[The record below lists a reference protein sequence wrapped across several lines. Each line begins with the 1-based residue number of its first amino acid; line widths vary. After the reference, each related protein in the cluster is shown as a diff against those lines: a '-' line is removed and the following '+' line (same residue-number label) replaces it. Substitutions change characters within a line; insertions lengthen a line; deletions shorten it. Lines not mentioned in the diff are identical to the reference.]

1 MFRRCANKC
10 FHAAG
15 YSIVYF
21 VRPIDECK
29 LKTLKG
35 TGVPEAGDE
44 DEEGTNAKEWIFQ
57 QSMRLAGG
65 GSD

>member
-1 MFRRCANKC
+1 VTT
-10 FHAAG
+10 G

-44 DEEGTNAKEWIFQ
+44 DDEGTNAKEWIFN
-57 QSMRLAGG
+57 QSERLAGRR
-65 GSD
+65 